1 MSKRYEKFRKQVGS
15 LLFEDSYVTHGTI
28 DNIRAGHIGDEPED
42 SFELPLDPAPQ
53 VAAQLSQ
60 DAPPVD
66 DPEYLPASTQQLA
79 AALSAL
85 AKELPDRTDMI
96 TSTYEKFRKFVDD
109 NKSVGIEVVDSGG
122 TTSPEEVVEARNI
135 IRTILALELLSEQSL
150 SPTDLYGNRYDPDDD
165 KLGDLDG
172 PTDAELADIEAG
184 IDTDMSPAAPAKKP
198 KKKSAEP
205 TKDESTLS
213 DLAKEMGISVSGVKR
228 LEAEAIKKI
237 RLLMVHFPDDVDGV
251 KEMAMQYFAK
261 GLYELELIDAEEAA
275 DLMGSDDAY
284 DLKSFRQFMW
294 DSFLNN
300 VYKKMLRDA
309 TKQGISEEDLGTLT
323 PGLADRAK
331 DYFIGLPDS
340 KKMKVLVSSLAAAE

>member
-42 SFELPLDPAPQ
+42 SFELPLDPSPQ
-53 VAAQLSQ
+53 VPTQLSQ

-66 DPEYLPASTQQLA
+66 DPDYTPASTQQLA
-79 AALSAL
+79 AALSVL

-96 TSTYEKFRKFVDD
+96 TNTYEKFRKFVED
-109 NKSVGIEVVDSGG
+109 NKSVGIEVVDNGG
-122 TTSPEEVVEARNI
+122 TTSPEEIVEARKL
-135 IRTILALELLSEQSL
+135 IRTALALQLLSEQSF
-150 SPTDLYGNRYDPDDD
+150 SSTDLYGNKYDED
-165 KLGDLDG
+165 KLDDLDG
-172 PTDAELADIEAG
+172 PTAADLADIEAG
-184 IDTDMSPAAPAKKP
+184 LEPEMSSPVSDEPVKR
-198 KKKSAEP
+198 SAEP
-205 TKDESTLS
+205 TKDETTLS
-213 DLAKEMGISVSGVKR
+213 DLAQEMGLSTSGIKR
-228 LEAEAIKKI
+228 LEAEAIKKL
-237 RLLMVHFPDDVDGV
+237 RLLMVHFPNDVDDV
-251 KEMAMQYFAK
+251 KELAMRYFAK

-275 DLMGSDDAY
+275 DLMGSESAY

-309 TKQGISEEDLGTLT
+309 AKEGLSEEDLGDLT

-331 DYFIGLPDS
+331 TYFTGLPDS

>member
-42 SFELPLDPAPQ
+42 SFDLPLDPSPQ
-53 VAAQLSQ
+53 VPTQLSQ

-66 DPEYLPASTQQLA
+66 DPDYTPASTQQLA

-96 TSTYEKFRKFVDD
+96 TNTYEKFKKFVED
-109 NKSVGIEVVDSGG
+109 NKSVGIEVVDIGG
-122 TTSPEEVVEARNI
+122 STSPEEIVEARKL
-135 IRTILALELLSEQSL
+135 IRTALALQLLSEQSF
-150 SPTDLYGNRYDPDDD
+150 SSTDLYGNKYDEDED
-165 KLGDLDG
+165 KLDDLDG
-172 PTDAELADIEAG
+172 PTAADLADIEAG
-184 IDTDMSPAAPAKKP
+184 LEPEMPSTASEKP
-198 KKKSAEP
+198 PKRSAEP

-213 DLAKEMGISVSGVKR
+213 DLAQEMGLSTSGIKR
-228 LEAEAIKKI
+228 LEAEAIKKL
-237 RLLMVHFPDDVDGV
+237 RLLMVHFPDDVDDI

-275 DLMGSDDAY
+275 DLMGSEGAY

-309 TKQGISEEDLGTLT
+309 AKEGVSEEDLGSLT

-331 DYFIGLPDS
+331 SYFVGLPDA